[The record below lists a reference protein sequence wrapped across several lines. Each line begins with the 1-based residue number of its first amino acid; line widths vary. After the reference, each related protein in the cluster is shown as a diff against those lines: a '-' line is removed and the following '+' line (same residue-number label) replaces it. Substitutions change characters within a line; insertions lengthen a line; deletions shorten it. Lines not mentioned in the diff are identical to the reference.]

1 MTEFEARGLYVN
13 TVKSYLNFSEA
24 SGKHRQIIDLYN
36 SMSPLPRGYRVT
48 YTDAWCATFVSAMAI
63 KCKMTDIIPRECGC
77 YYQVEAFKKMNRWM
91 ENDAYCPQ
99 AGDIIYYDWQD
110 SGVGDNSGVPDH
122 VGIVCSVSED
132 NTITVIEGNYS
143 DTVKYRY
150 IKVNARNIRG
160 YGLPDYAKW
169 AKAHTTSNDKED
181 KDVVRYNK
189 VSEMPEYYRKDIQK
203 LIDMGIIRGRENG
216 LDLSEDMVRMAIYM
230 GRMHGILN

>member
-13 TVKSYLNFSEA
+13 TTKSYLNFSEA
-24 SGKHRQIIDLYN
+24 SGKHKQIIDLYN
-36 SMSPLPRGYRVT
+36 SMSPLPRGYKVT

-91 ENDAYCPQ
+91 ENDAYRPQ

-110 SGVGDNSGVPDH
+110 NGVGDNTGVPDH

-132 NTITVIEGNYS
+132 NIITVIEGNYS

-160 YGLPDYAKW
+160 YGLPDYVKW
-169 AKAHTTSNDKED
+169 AKAHTTSNEKED

-230 GRMHGILN
+230 GRMHGILS

>member
-1 MTEFEARGLYVN
+1 M
-13 TVKSYLNFSEA
+13 
-24 SGKHRQIIDLYN
+24 
-36 SMSPLPRGYRVT
+36 
-48 YTDAWCATFVSAMAI
+48 
-63 KCKMTDIIPRECGC
+63 
-77 YYQVEAFKKMNRWM
+77 
-91 ENDAYCPQ
+91 
-99 AGDIIYYDWQD
+99 
-110 SGVGDNSGVPDH
+110 PDH

-169 AKAHTTSNDKED
+169 AKAHTTSNEKED

-203 LIDMGIIRGRENG
+203 SLE
-216 LDLSEDMVRMAIYM
+216 LYEY
-230 GRMHGILN
+230 

>member
-13 TVKSYLNFSEA
+13 TAKSYLNFSEA

-91 ENDAYCPQ
+91 ENDAYRPQ

-110 SGVGDNSGVPDH
+110 NGVGDNTGVPDH

-132 NTITVIEGNYS
+132 NTIAIIEGNYS

-169 AKAHTTSNDKED
+169 AKQHSQKEED
-181 KDVVRYNK
+181 KVVRYNTIE
-189 VSEMPEYYRKDIQK
+189 EMPKYYQEDIRILVK
-203 LIDMGIIRGRENG
+203 AGIIKGREHG
-216 LDLSEDMVRMAIYM
+216 LDLSEDMIREAIWL
-230 GRMHGILN
+230 GRAIGILSK

>member
-13 TVKSYLNFSEA
+13 TAKSYLNFSEA

-36 SMSPLPRGYRVT
+36 SMSPLPRGYKVT

-63 KCKMTDIIPRECGC
+63 KCKMTNIIPRECGC

-91 ENDAYCPQ
+91 ENDAYRPQ

-110 SGVGDNSGVPDH
+110 NGIGDNSGVPDH
-122 VGIVCSVSED
+122 VGIVCSVSSN
-132 NTITVIEGNYS
+132 NTIAVIEGNYS

-169 AKAHTTSNDKED
+169 AKAHSQKEE
-181 KDVVRYNK
+181 KKVVRYNTIE
-189 VSEMPEYYRKDIQK
+189 EMPKYYQKDIRI
-203 LIDMGIIRGRENG
+203 LVDAGIIKGREHG
-216 LDLSEDMVRMAIYM
+216 LDLSEDMIREAIWL
-230 GRMHGILN
+230 GRAVGILSK

>member
-13 TVKSYLNFSEA
+13 TAKSYLNFSEA

-36 SMSPLPRGYRVT
+36 SMSPLPRGYKVT

-91 ENDAYCPQ
+91 ENDAYRPQ

-110 SGVGDNSGVPDH
+110 NGVGDNSGVPDH
-122 VGIVCSVSED
+122 VGIVCSVSSD
-132 NTITVIEGNYS
+132 GTIAVIEGNYS

-150 IKVNARNIRG
+150 IKINARNIRG

-169 AKAHTTSNDKED
+169 AKEHSEKEED
-181 KDVVRYNK
+181 DMVRYNTIE
-189 VSEMPEYYRKDIQK
+189 EMPEYYRS
-203 LIDMGIIRGRENG
+203 DMRILVKAGIVKGREHG
-216 LDLSEDMVRMAIYM
+216 LDVSEDMIREAIWL
-230 GRMHGILN
+230 GRAVGLLPKE

>member
-13 TVKSYLNFSEA
+13 TAKSYLNFSEA

-36 SMSPLPRGYRVT
+36 SMSPLPRGYKVI

-77 YYQVEAFKKMNRWM
+77 YYQIEAFKKINRWM
-91 ENDAYCPQ
+91 ENDAYRPQ

-110 SGVGDNSGVPDH
+110 NGIGDNTGVPDH

-132 NTITVIEGNYS
+132 NTIAIIEGNYS

-169 AKAHTTSNDKED
+169 AKQHSQKEED
-181 KDVVRYNK
+181 KVVRYNTIE
-189 VSEMPEYYRKDIQK
+189 EMPKYYQEDIRILVK
-203 LIDMGIIRGRENG
+203 AGIIKGREHG
-216 LDLSEDMVRMAIYM
+216 LDLSEDMIREAIWL
-230 GRMHGILN
+230 GRAVGLLSKK